1 MITVK
6 NPPWMRN
13 FVLTQALQGR
23 DRAEEQEE
31 KEGESGR
38 KVRGGSEWEAG
49 GGGRGVQAGPLADR
63 IHLIC

>member
-1 MITVK
+1 M
-6 NPPWMRN
+6 
-13 FVLTQALQGR
+13 TQALQGR

-38 KVRGGSEWEAG
+38 KVRGGSEWEGG